1 MLYFVRTGA
10 GFSVLERAPPDGI
23 VYPEIALSADQKVK
37 LVDLRPSSAVYKFSP
52 LRVYAP
58 SILKSNLQKALRRR
72 YIEEAFV
79 TAKHLLAQDPNEL
92 LRRLPVLMNEDTQL
106 HPRLFQEIVWLM
118 AAVSKG
124 YRLCCADCQCVMD
137 FVGACL
143 SAQGRYNLQVG
154 APDARICTT
163 DPLQLS
169 FLLRIAY
176 GGMEFDVGFLT
187 RLSERV
193 AKGELVSSEEVLTVE
208 YERVGEFDPER
219 HLLPEAI
226 DFHCFPS
233 MPAETGVPKLAIW
246 HGRSALNVRPF
257 VGLEADAGA
266 RTVEEG
272 VAEWPLCARDLE
284 AITDFVETTVARLR
298 GRPPSPP
305 VAKQMRLTGF
315 VKHGGKV

>member
-1 MLYFVRTGA
+1 MLYFVRGA
-10 GFSVLERAPPDGI
+10 VDFTVCTVAPAGVI
-23 VYPEIALSADQKVK
+23 YPEIALNADQKVK
-37 LVDLRPSSAVYKFSP
+37 LVDQRPPCVSYKFP
-52 LRVYAP
+52 PVRVYAP
-58 SILKSNLQKALRRR
+58 SLLKSNLQKAIRRR
-72 YIEEAFV
+72 HGEEAFA

-92 LRRLPVLMNEDTQL
+92 LRRLPVLMNEDAQL

-124 YRLCCADCQCVMD
+124 YRLCGADCQRVVD

-143 SAQGRYNLQVG
+143 SAPCRYNLHVG
-154 APDARICTT
+154 ASGTRIHAE
-163 DPLQLS
+163 DPLQLA

-187 RLSERV
+187 RLAERV
-193 AKGELVSSEEVLTVE
+193 GTGELPTSDEVLCVE
-208 YERVGEFDPER
+208 YERVTDFDPER

-246 HGRSALNVRPF
+246 HGRSAWNVRPF

-266 RTVEEG
+266 RAIQEG
-272 VAEWPLCARDLE
+272 VTEWPLSDRHLT
-284 AITDFVETTVARLR
+284 AIEDFVETTVARLR
-298 GRPPSPP
+298 GKPPSPP
-305 VAKQMRLTGF
+305 MAKQMRLTGF
-315 VKHGGKV
+315 VKRDKTA